1 MIQSIAVFC
10 GSNEGK
16 NPLYKQEATETGK
29 KIALKKIKLVYG
41 GGRKGLMGAVA
52 DAALENGGHVTGVIT
67 EQLKD
72 LEHMHQN
79 LTEIF
84 VVADMH
90 TRKKMMYEL
99 CDMAIILPGGYGTLD
114 ELFEMITWNQ
124 LSIHNKKIV
133 LLNTAGYYNA
143 LIAHLEKM
151 YIDGFL
157 YSDWKTNI
165 AIKENAEDMMK
176 LVEKDGNEMK

>member
-1 MIQSIAVFC
+1 MIQSVAVFC
-10 GSNEGK
+10 GS
-16 NPLYKQEATETGK
+16 AAGK
-29 KIALKKIKLVYG
+29 KNIYMQHAGDVGHVLALRKLKLVYG

-99 CDMAIILPGGYGTLD
+99 CDMAIILAGGYGTLD

-133 LLNTAGYYNA
+133 ILNSDGYYDH
-143 LIAHLEKM
+143 LINHLGMMNDE
-151 YIDGFL
+151 GFL
-157 YSDWKTNI
+157 YADWRKNI
-165 AIKENAEDMMK
+165 SVTDSVEDIFQQIIAGD
-176 LVEKDGNEMK
+176 L

>member
-10 GSNEGK
+10 GSG
-16 NPLYKQEATETGK
+16 TGK
-29 KIALKKIKLVYG
+29 SPIHLQHAKAIGQKIAHQKIKLVYG

-99 CDMAIILPGGYGTLD
+99 CDMAIILSGGYGTMD

-124 LSIHNKKIV
+124 LSIHNKKIII
-133 LLNTAGYYNA
+133 LNSNGYYDH
-143 LIAHLEKM
+143 LINHLRIMNEE
-151 YIDGFL
+151 GFL
-157 YSDWKTNI
+157 YDDWKKNI
-165 AIKENAEDMMK
+165 SIADSPENLFEMIFAAEA
-176 LVEKDGNEMK
+176 V